1 MYYKLYIKTIKSE
14 NIASIMSFF
23 LFSYILH
30 YAAKKYVCRNLSHK
44 NEENDWVKIA
54 IAAR

>member
-1 MYYKLYIKTIKSE
+1 MNWKHAVTRVLSSFRPIWGLKVVENSAEGSKATYYD
-14 NIASIMSFF
+14 M
-23 LFSYILH
+23 
-30 YAAKKYVCRNLSHK
+30 LSK